1 MAKPGASE
9 VTKPAK
15 PSQPTKKVPASRGPK
30 AEPSPKKG
38 RPDWEA
44 IERDYR
50 TTHLSAAEIAAKHG
64 NTVTPQGINK
74 RARTNGWQRDLTD
87 AVRRATKAKVI
98 QAEVE
103 ARIQPAVSG
112 EVSKAVSGSF
122 QATTDAVLL
131 AAEIGAEVV
140 MRHRDDARK
149 ARGVAMSL
157 LAELETA
164 TMGGEALRNLLE
176 LCTAGQDAD
185 PDALAD
191 ARAAFDKLLG
201 LNSRVGAAQKLADA
215 MTKLQMLERKAFDL
229 DAEGDK
235 GKPQGGT
242 AKYHI
247 DDDELAAIA
256 SGSSR

>member
-30 AEPSPKKG
+30 AEPSPKQG

-50 TTHLSAAEIAAKHG
+50 ATNWTLQELADRYGVTKQAVHATAK
-64 NTVTPQGINK
+64 K
-74 RARTNGWQRDLTD
+74 KGWQRDLTD

-98 QAEVE
+98 EAEVRRRVDPQVDG
-103 ARIQPAVSG
+103 AIDA
-112 EVSKAVSGSF
+112 EVDKRLTSAAERVI
-122 QATTDAVLL
+122 AE
-131 AAEIGAEVV
+131 AEIGAEVV

-176 LCTAGQDAD
+176 VCTAGQDAD

-229 DAEGDK
+229 DADGDK
-235 GKPQGGT
+235 GKPQGAT
-242 AKYHI
+242 VKYHI